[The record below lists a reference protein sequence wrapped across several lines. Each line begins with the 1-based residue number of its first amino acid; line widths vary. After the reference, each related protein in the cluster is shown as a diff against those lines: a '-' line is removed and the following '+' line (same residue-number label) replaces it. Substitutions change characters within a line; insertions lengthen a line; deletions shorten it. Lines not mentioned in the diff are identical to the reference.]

1 LRRAEPAASNV
12 LVLGSKLV
20 ELVSDGYSRRA
31 GSAYARSLVSGA
43 ELSDEEDAL
52 ARELEAAL
60 EGMYLMATADG
71 DLAADEIMLL
81 SSTLRDILETCVGE
95 QASSAELGL
104 PMLKLNETL
113 EKFGRS
119 LATEGLD
126 ARIASVARRIKAPA
140 GKSLAFRLAGG
151 VAFVD
156 HVVEPGEVA
165 SLDQLGDALGFSSRE
180 QLELLREILAVLG

>member
-1 LRRAEPAASNV
+1 LRRVGAAASKV

-31 GSAYARSLVSGA
+31 GAAYARSLVSGA
-43 ELSDEEDAL
+43 ELSAEEEML
-52 ARELEAAL
+52 AREL
-60 EGMYLMATADG
+60 MYLMASADG
-71 DLAADEIMLL
+71 DLAADELMLL

-113 EKFGRS
+113 EKFARS
-119 LATEGLD
+119 LAAEGLD
-126 ARIASVARRIKAPA
+126 ARVASVARRIKAPA

-151 VAFVD
+151 IAFVD

-180 QLELLREILAVLG
+180 QLELLRELLAVLG